1 MTEDK
6 RTLKAS
12 YYEAFLNSFV
22 VGLAE
27 NFFTAFSL
35 KMGVSSLQTGLLIS
49 LPLLFAASGQ
59 FISLQTHTL
68 SKSKNISDFV
78 LKATLIQ
85 TLCLMLLSAWSISE
99 YKDNN
104 TVVFFGLLT
113 VFSVYWYGHFI
124 IQPAW
129 NRWISEFV
137 PAVDSQQFFSVRTW
151 LNQVGIIAGLI
162 VGGFGLHLNYLQVPI
177 HYLFALLFLVSFI
190 CKAGSYYFFNL
201 HKKTTAILHLSS
213 DKLKKAIKRHFV
225 FYRSYAVF
233 NFVIYFS
240 APYVAGYLLTEKKLR
255 YLEFTVVMIGLF
267 LGKNLTSMILRTRKN
282 DVDPTKLM
290 FYGGLIA
297 APLPAL
303 WPISDTAYSMF
314 ATHFLSGMSWA
325 AWEVGLSLCFF
336 KNIGPEEKT
345 ETISAYNYLGVT
357 TQVLGTLAGA
367 VMIKFTFGNN
377 YDYLFYFA
385 GLARLIAVLPLR
397 KNGLR

>member
-1 MTEDK
+1 MTENQ

-27 NFFTAFSL
+27 NFFTAFAL
-35 KMGVSSLQTGLLIS
+35 KMGLSSLQSGLLIS
-49 LPLLFAASGQ
+49 LPLLFAACGQ
-59 FISLQTHTL
+59 FLSLQTQTL

-85 TLCLMLLSAWSISE
+85 SACLLLLSGWSVTE
-99 YKDNN
+99 YQPENALA
-104 TVVFFGLLT
+104 FLGLL
-113 VFSVYWYGHFI
+113 VLFSVYWYGHFI

-151 LNQVGIIAGLI
+151 LNQVGIITGLV
-162 VGGFGLHLNYLQVPI
+162 VGGFGLHLNYLQIPI
-177 HYLFALLFLVSFI
+177 YYLFAILFIVSFL
-190 CKAGSYYFFNL
+190 CKMGSYYFFNL
-201 HKKTTAILHLSS
+201 HKKTTAILHLST
-213 DKLKKAIKRHFV
+213 DKLKRAIQRHFI
-225 FYRSYAVF
+225 FYRSYALF
-233 NFVIYFS
+233 NFAIYFS
-240 APYVAGYLLTEKKLR
+240 APFVAGYLLNEKKLR

-267 LGKNLTSMILRTRKN
+267 LGKIITSLVLRTRKN
-282 DVDPTKLM
+282 HVDPTKLM

-297 APLPAL
+297 GPLPAL
-303 WPISDTAYSMF
+303 WPLCESAYSMF
-314 ATHFLSGMSWA
+314 IVHFLSGMSWA

-357 TQVLGTLAGA
+357 TQVLGTVAGA
-367 VMIKFTFGNN
+367 FLIKFLFGNN
-377 YDYLFYFA
+377 YDDLFYFA
-385 GLARLIAVLPLR
+385 GLARLLAVLPLK
-397 KNGLR
+397 KNGLS